1 MLKLRQRS
9 STYFRDA
16 KLRWIDDKFAH
27 VGGNFT
33 RVIRY
38 APFCPGNNTFKR
50 SDSIAGHVTDV
61 LKGLLTIPGPCNRC
75 VEGFAHNSRWLNNCD
90 WEKKLHHFH
99 TSNGFGLAHAND
111 KMWNSHAIFFRCFVA
126 KKGTET
132 KLKRRLH
139 VVFPRWPL
147 PTIYL
152 VLLTAYVS
160 AAMGSYSSSIWFS
173 SGRMRTYAYI
183 LAVWEEENH
192 FTEDESSDFD
202 SPERPRQIIRV
213 STKLAETIQKHRRR
227 LAFNFF
233 HADQQGTMFPCKHKS
248 MEANHFKLVSR
259 LMTSVEEDR
268 LFYFSPGIN
277 GSNSDKTLKF
287 VTSGLSSQNK

>member
-1 MLKLRQRS
+1 MLP
-9 STYFRDA
+9 
-16 KLRWIDDKFAH
+16 FA
-27 VGGNFT
+27 
-33 RVIRY
+33 
-38 APFCPGNNTFKR
+38 
-50 SDSIAGHVTDV
+50 
-61 LKGLLTIPGPCNRC
+61 LETIPVTNASEVISISGW
-75 VEGFAHNSRWLNNCD
+75 VL
-90 WEKKLHHFH
+90 
-99 TSNGFGLAHAND
+99 
-111 KMWNSHAIFFRCFVA
+111 CFVA

-160 AAMGSYSSSIWFS
+160 AAMGSYSSFIWFS
-173 SGRMRTYAYI
+173 S
-183 LAVWEEENH
+183 
-192 FTEDESSDFD
+192 ES
-202 SPERPRQIIRV
+202 IRV

-227 LAFNFF
+227 LMFNFF

-259 LMTSVEEDR
+259 LVTSVEEDR

-287 VTSGLSSQNK
+287 VTSGLSSQKKVVLLKSVVASDQRLMIW